1 MRVLE
6 GRVGRLSWRAL
17 QPFGAEVEGDLSR
30 PLTPEE
36 AACLRKVFY
45 DHDLIVA
52 RGQKLTLEQQQALAG
67 HIGPVLANGR
77 GMEYVSPDDGIL
89 NEAALTFHSDLA
101 FAPEPFQALSLHAVD
116 VAENR
121 TSTRFANA
129 HRAYERM
136 RDGLKGR
143 IAGMKAIS
151 MSVDLGPVRVT
162 PHDVPANSIHQTWNV
177 VRTHPVTGRKFLY
190 VSESHTVQIL
200 GLSYEASE
208 ALLETLF
215 EELYADDNRIEHVW
229 RNGDV
234 VLWDNLAVQH
244 GRPDLTGVAPRRLQR
259 AAVAEHSLVEQLPDF
274 FERGAAGAPR
284 SA

>member
-17 QPFGAEVEGDLSR
+17 QPFGAEVEGDLSQ

-45 DHDLIVA
+45 DHELIIA
-52 RGQKLTLEQQQALAG
+52 RNQKLTLAQQQALAG
-67 HIGPVLANGR
+67 CIGPVLADGR

-89 NEAALTFHSDLA
+89 NDAALTFHSDLA

-136 RDGLKGR
+136 RAGLKGR

-151 MSVDLGPVRVT
+151 MSVDLGPVRST
-162 PHDVPANSIHQTWNV
+162 PHEVPANSIHHRPAAIEPLQLPQCHCELHPTPV
-177 VRTHPVTGRKFLY
+177 KLTISLVR
-190 VSESHTVQIL
+190 
-200 GLSYEASE
+200 
-208 ALLETLF
+208 LF
-215 EELYADDNRIEHVW
+215 PHQN
-229 RNGDV
+229 
-234 VLWDNLAVQH
+234 
-244 GRPDLTGVAPRRLQR
+244 DLTTVHPRRR
-259 AAVAEHSLVEQLPDF
+259 AMSIADELLRPSQ
-274 FERGAAGAPR
+274 APIKPTYR
-284 SA
+284 CA

>member
-1 MRVLE
+1 MLE

-17 QPFGAEVEGDLSR
+17 QPFGAEVEGDLSQ

-36 AACLRKVFY
+36 AACLRQVFY
-45 DHDLIVA
+45 DHELIVA
-52 RGQKLTLEQQQALAG
+52 RGQTLSLAQQQALLG
-67 HIGPVLANGR
+67 HIGPVLTNGR
-77 GMEYVSPDDGIL
+77 GMEYVSPDDGVL

-136 RDGLKGR
+136 RAGLKGR

-162 PHDVPANSIHQTWNV
+162 PHEVPANSIHQTWNV

-200 GLSYEASE
+200 DLSHETSE
-208 ALLETLF
+208 DLLHTLF
-215 EELYADDNRIEHVW
+215 EELYADDNRVEHVW
-229 RNGDV
+229 RNGDL

-244 GRPDLTGVAPRRLQR
+244 GRPDLTGVTPRKLQR
-259 AAVAEHSLVEQLPDF
+259 AAVAEHSLVEQLPDY
-274 FERGAAGAPR
+274 FERSSAGGARG
-284 SA
+284 S